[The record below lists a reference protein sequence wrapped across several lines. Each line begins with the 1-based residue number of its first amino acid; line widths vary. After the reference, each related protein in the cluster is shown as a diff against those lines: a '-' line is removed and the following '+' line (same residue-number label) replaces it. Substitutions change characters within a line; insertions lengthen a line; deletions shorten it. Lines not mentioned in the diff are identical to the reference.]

1 MFGKSYPEGWG
12 LVAASLIILG
22 FNATF
27 IPQFLLGN
35 FGMPRRYYQYPE
47 QFQALHVASTAGATL
62 LGFGFLI
69 ILIYLTIALIWG
81 ARVED
86 SNPWGSKGFEWMTA
100 SPPPTH
106 NFDVIPVITQMP
118 HDYRTHEAPGVI
130 RAA

>member
-1 MFGKSYPEGWG
+1 MFGKTYPEGWA

-47 QFQALHVASTAGATL
+47 HFQALHVASSAGATL

-69 ILIYLTIALIWG
+69 ILIYLTIALILG
-81 ARVED
+81 QRSE
-86 SNPWGSKGFEWMTA
+86 SHPCGSEGVDWLTD
-100 SPPPTH
+100 SPPATH
-106 NFDVIPVITQMP
+106 NFDELPLITQMP
-118 HDYRTHEAPGVI
+118 HDYRTHPPPGVI